1 MRLSVKLLNPKTL
14 TVLEIPKHRVLNDRL
29 VLHYRT
35 KELSWISSWKFHALV
50 RKGAKV
56 KYQ

>member
-14 TVLEIPKHRVLNDRL
+14 TVLEIPKHRLLNDRL
-29 VLHYRT
+29 VLHYHT
-35 KELSWISSWKFHALV
+35 KEIGWISSWKFHAFV

-56 KYQ
+56 